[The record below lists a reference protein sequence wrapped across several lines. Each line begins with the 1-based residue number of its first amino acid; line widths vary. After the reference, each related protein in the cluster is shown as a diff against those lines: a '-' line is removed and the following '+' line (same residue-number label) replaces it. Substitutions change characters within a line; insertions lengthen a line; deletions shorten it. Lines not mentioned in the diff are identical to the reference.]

1 MRTENI
7 EAIQKQAA
15 LRYAERYGIVSYRV
29 QGWKM
34 IYNVSYPAYLN
45 NKRYTVQHTVNL
57 KTGGSTSRVLKRY
70 DSAGEIN
77 RR

>member
-1 MRTENI
+1 MKTENV

-15 LRYAERYGIVSYRV
+15 LRYAEKYGIVSFRV
-29 QGWKM
+29 KGWKM
-34 IYNVSYPAYLN
+34 VYNVSYPAYLN

-57 KTGGSTSRVLKRY
+57 QTGESTSRVLKRY
-70 DSAGEIN
+70 DSGGEIN